1 MGLAVVG
8 GALGLTCL
16 FFYRAVFTRD
26 VFTARDMLLVYAPVR
41 RYWAERVSRGEFP
54 EWYPFDGL
62 GQSFP
67 GMVLSG
73 VLHPSQLLGLVFSTG
88 DAMKLTVLGCFPLA
102 LLGTYLLL
110 REAQV
115 PRAGAGMGAGV
126 FAFSGYL
133 VCITNNLGY
142 LLAGATLPL
151 ALWAALRFIRAGGP
165 GRAVLAGALL
175 ASVLLA
181 GDTWTYALA
190 NAFVLLL
197 ASLGDDSIAV
207 SVRARRSMMLVLV
220 GALIAAP
227 QLLAGSAVLAAGAP
241 GASSLEDAQR
251 WSLDPWRLLEL
262 GLGPFLAN
270 PAQERG
276 VPEELV
282 KGLLRTGGFS
292 SLWVDSVFLGV
303 PALVLALTGLRSLPR
318 RAWLFVAAG
327 IVLLLLAM
335 GSALPLYRLLYG
347 VLPLWRPFR
356 YPEKL
361 MVHVSLG
368 AALLAG
374 LGWKAVLENPAR
386 ARWAAWASGA
396 MALLGA
402 LMAGAEQWAGAWTTL
417 CVRAR
422 WPTVAPEQLTHV
434 SSAFTN
440 AAWVACA
447 IAGVTALLVRGL
459 AESRVHRLALALVQ
473 GASVFVANEPLYIV
487 GPPSLLETPPAFADV
502 LRAIPAKDGAPH
514 HRVASRVD
522 RLNLPRFDAF
532 EFQDSVALMSRAS
545 FTPNTPALW
554 EIESAE
560 SYLPAA
566 SARLQHLEEDL
577 PASFTALLPVYGV
590 GYSVYAPEQYQ
601 RLATKPGPV
610 VARDEAFGLWLVAH
624 PNALPRVALV
634 RPRCVLDADAALHL
648 LMDPRFPITRE
659 AAVECGDAPLAH
671 PEGAEGTVRIERF
684 EPEHIALDVSATTDA
699 VVLVNDAWQ
708 RGWEARQDGVPV
720 PILPA
725 NVAVRAIPVSAG
737 AHHVVLRY
745 RAPGLREGLAVSLMT
760 LMSLLV
766 WTGWLRVRPH
776 MRHRV
781 RA

>member
-8 GALGLTCL
+8 GAIGLTCL

-73 VLHPSQLLGLVFSTG
+73 VLHPSQLLGWVFSTG
-88 DAMKLTVLGCFPLA
+88 DAMKLTVLACFPLA

-110 REAQV
+110 REARA
-115 PRAGAGMGAGV
+115 PRTGAGMGAAI

-151 ALWAALRFIRAGGP
+151 TLWAALRFIRAGGP
-165 GRAVLAGALL
+165 GRAAVAAALL

-181 GDTWTYALA
+181 GDTWTYAIA

-197 ASLGDDSIAV
+197 AILGDDTTPGSI
-207 SVRARRSMMLVLV
+207 RARRSVTLVLL
-220 GALIAAP
+220 GALLAAP

-276 VPEELV
+276 VPEEFV

-318 RAWLFVAAG
+318 RAWPFIAAG
-327 IVLLLLAM
+327 FALLLLAM
-335 GSALPLYRLLYG
+335 GSALPFYRLLYTA
-347 VLPLWRPFR
+347 LPLWRPFR

-368 AALLAG
+368 VALLAG
-374 LGWKAVLENPAR
+374 LGWKAVVESPAR
-386 ARWAAWASGA
+386 ARRA
-396 MALLGA
+396 MWTSSVLAVLCA
-402 LMAGAEQWAGAWTTL
+402 LMAGAEQWAGAWTAL
-417 CVRAR
+417 CVRTR
-422 WPTVAPEQLTHV
+422 WPTVSPEQLTHA
-434 SSAFTN
+434 SSAFSN
-440 AAWVACA
+440 AAWVACG

-459 AESRVHRLALALVQ
+459 AESRVHQLALVLVQ
-473 GASVFVANEPLYIV
+473 GASAFVANEPLYIV
-487 GPPSLLETPPAFADV
+487 GPPSLLETPPAFAEV
-502 LRAIPAKDGAPH
+502 LRAIPTKDGAPR

-554 EIESAE
+554 GIESAE

-577 PASFTALLPVYGV
+577 PETFTTLLPIYGV

-601 RLATKPGPV
+601 RLATRPGPI
-610 VARDEAFGLWLVAH
+610 VAQDEAFGLELVAH
-624 PNALPRVALV
+624 PTALPRVALM
-634 RPRCVLDADAALHL
+634 RPRCVPDADTALGL
-648 LMDPRFPITRE
+648 LMDPRFPIATE
-659 AAVECGDAPLAH
+659 AAVECGALQPPH
-671 PEGAEGTVRIERF
+671 TEGAVGTVRVERF
-684 EPEHIALDVSATTDA
+684 DPEHIALDVSATTDG
-699 VVLVNDAWQ
+699 VVLINDAWQ
-708 RGWEARQDGVPV
+708 RGWEAQQDGVPV

-725 NVAVRAIPVSAG
+725 NIAVRAIPVSAG
-737 AHHVVLRY
+737 AHHVVLSY
-745 RAPGLREGLAVSLMT
+745 RAPGLRVGLGVSLVT
-760 LMSLLV
+760 LLSLLM
-766 WTGWLRVRPH
+766 WMGWLRVRPH
-776 MRHRV
+776 LRHRV